1 MQELQ
6 TGRTY
11 LNSDLTT
18 MLVSTDAVIIT
29 IYDHEED
36 FEKLVEWLSP
46 RTERLTVTADLTG
59 EFLGYR
65 FITTAFI
72 FKLFVNEFDICD
84 LSGESMMP
92 VDPTK
97 K

>member
-1 MQELQ
+1 
-6 TGRTY
+6 
-11 LNSDLTT
+11 
-18 MLVSTDAVIIT
+18 MLITTDAVIIT
-29 IYDHEED
+29 IYDHEDCFQEM
-36 FEKLVEWLSP
+36 VEWLTP

-72 FKLFVNEFDICD
+72 FKLFVQEFDICD
-84 LSGESMMP
+84 LKGESMMP